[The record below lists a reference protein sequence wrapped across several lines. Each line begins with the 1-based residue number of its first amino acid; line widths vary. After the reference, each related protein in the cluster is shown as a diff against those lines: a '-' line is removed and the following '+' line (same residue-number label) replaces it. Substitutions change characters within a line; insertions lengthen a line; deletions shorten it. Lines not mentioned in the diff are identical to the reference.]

1 MAIAPYGSWR
11 SPISSA
17 IVASAG
23 VGLHAPQIDG
33 DTIYWLESR
42 PKEAGRNVIVR
53 RDPDGTTRDLIPAPF
68 NARNRVH
75 EYGGGSYV
83 VGGGIVVFSN
93 DRDGCLYRI
102 DRPGEDPIEL
112 TPDHGDRQLRY
123 AAMVLDLPRRRL
135 LAVREDHRGE
145 GEPVNT
151 IVSVSLDQGDDEGE
165 VLADGH
171 DFIGPVALS
180 RDGAKVAWLG
190 WDHPNMP
197 WDGTTLY
204 AADLLPD
211 GSFGPATIVAGG
223 KDESI
228 VQPIW
233 APDGSLVFVSDRT
246 EWWNLYRWHDGQ
258 VMPLAA
264 REAEYAQPQ
273 WTFGM
278 STYAFVDDVSIA
290 AASNLGGIWNL
301 SRINIVTGT
310 ETPIGLPYAEIDDVQ
325 GAPETLL
332 FVGASPTSGGAVV
345 RLNLTNGAIDEL
357 AHGSD
362 LEIDPGYLSTP
373 EPIEFP
379 TEGGL
384 TAHGFY
390 YSPAN
395 KDFTAPEGELPPLI
409 VLSHGGPT
417 GSTSTSL
424 SLKIQYWTS
433 RGFAML
439 DVNYGGSTGYGRSYR
454 QRLNDAWGIVDV
466 DDCVNGAKY
475 LAERGDVDPERI
487 TIRGGSASGYTTLA
501 ALTFRDFFKAGASLY
516 GISDLETMATD
527 THKFESRY
535 LDGLVGPYPA
545 QKAIYE
551 ERSPIHSVDLLNCP
565 LILLQGL
572 EDKVVPP
579 DQSLTMFEA
588 VKAKGIPV
596 AYVPFEGE
604 QHGFRQAANIQ
615 RAMEAELYFLSK
627 VFAFPLADD
636 IAPVE
641 IANEEALTRR

>member
-23 VGLHAPQIDG
+23 VGLSAPQFDG
-33 DTIYWLESR
+33 KTIYWLESR
-42 PKEAGRNVIVR
+42 PTEAGRNVIVR
-53 RDPDGTTRDLIPAPF
+53 RDADGATSDLTPALF
-68 NARNRVH
+68 NVRNRVH

-83 VGGGIVVFSN
+83 AGGGIVVFSN

-102 DRPGEDPIEL
+102 DRPDEDPIEL

-135 LAVREDHRGE
+135 LAVREDHRGD
-145 GEPVNT
+145 GEAVNA

-197 WDGTTLY
+197 WDGTMLY
-204 AADLLPD
+204 VAEVQPD
-211 GSFGPATIVAGG
+211 GSFGPATVVAGG

-228 VQPIW
+228 AQPVW
-233 APDGSLVFVSDRT
+233 APDGSLIFVSDRT

-258 VMPLAA
+258 VMPLAT
-264 REAEYAQPQ
+264 REAEFAHPQ
-273 WTFGM
+273 WVFGM

-290 AASNLGGIWNL
+290 AAANRGGIWSL
-301 SRINIVTGT
+301 SLINIITGT
-310 ETPIGLPYAEIDDVQ
+310 ETPIGLPYAEIDDVH

-332 FVGASPTSGGAVV
+332 FIGASPMSGGTVV
-345 RLNLTNGAIDEL
+345 RLNITNGDIDEL

-362 LEIDPGYLSTP
+362 LVIDSGYLSMP
-373 EPIEFP
+373 EPIAFP
-379 TEGGL
+379 TEHDL
-384 TAHGFY
+384 TSHGFFY
-390 YSPAN
+390 PPVN
-395 KDFTAPEGELPPLI
+395 KDFSAPEGELPPLI

-417 GSTSTSL
+417 SSTSTSL

-433 RGFAML
+433 RGFAVL

-475 LAERGDVDPERI
+475 LIERGDVDPERI

-501 ALTFRDFFKAGASLY
+501 ALTFRDVFKAGASLY

-551 ERSPIHSVDLLNCP
+551 ERSPIHFIDRLDCP

-579 DQSLTMFEA
+579 DQSLKMFEA

-627 VFAFPLADD
+627 VFDFPLADD

-641 IANEEALTRR
+641 IANEGSLTRR